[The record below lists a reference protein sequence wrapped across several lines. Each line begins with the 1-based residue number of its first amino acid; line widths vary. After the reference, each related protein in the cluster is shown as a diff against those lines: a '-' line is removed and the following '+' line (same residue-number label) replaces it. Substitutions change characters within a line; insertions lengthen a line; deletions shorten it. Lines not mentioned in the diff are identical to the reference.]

1 MTVVFSA
8 LIPVILKKIMILFAL
23 LDPVGLVPIFLTATS
38 GASKPARKKFTKVV
52 VLTAFFAMLISAFLG
67 NQLLNFF
74 GVSMGSMK
82 VGGGLIALMISF
94 GMILGREKDL
104 KQTAQENEVASHSMQ
119 IIPLAIPLLA
129 GPAVLSFVMANSN
142 WHSVSGWTESL
153 IPIIAVSFFTWVVFR
168 MSIKFQNRIR
178 PEILS
183 LIEKLAGFL
192 LSMLSVEMIVSGL
205 KLLFPQIA

>member
-1 MTVVFSA
+1 M
-8 LIPVILKKIMILFAL
+8 LVIATSLFPIVLKKIMILLAL
-23 LDPVGLVPIFLTATS
+23 LDPIGLVPIFLTATQGS
-38 GASKPARKKFTKVV
+38 TKPERKKFTKMV
-52 VLTAFFAMLISAFLG
+52 VLTAFFAMVISAFVG
-67 NQLLNFF
+67 NKLLDFF

-94 GMILGREKDL
+94 GMILGREKEL
-104 KQTAQENEVASHSMQ
+104 KQTQQENLVASNTMQ
-119 IIPLAIPLLA
+119 IVPLAIPLLA

-142 WHSVSGWTESL
+142 WHTAPGWFESL
-153 IPIIAVSFFTWVVFR
+153 IPIVVVSFITWATFR

-205 KLLFPQIA
+205 KLLFPHMA